1 MSPRS
6 LQRLCGVVAAVL
18 AVQSS
23 AVAAQGVT
31 PAPAAGSPS
40 ACLKAS
46 QSWFSNASAAIW
58 GKEPRPRDPMAA
70 LDSLKREQR
79 ARATPCVEALA
90 VDGQPLAE
98 LFALAQLYQLVDRP
112 QDAARAATLLVATP
126 GVPDTAK
133 MSMLTTLI
141 RANISDD
148 TLRMARN
155 DVLITLV
162 DQLSDTVLRL
172 KVGMHA
178 GLSERYRAGDVNRGI
193 RTHAEALIAI
203 RRRLHATN
211 PVTAVMV
218 ANTAGLTSGVLASA
232 YGHLADVLGDDGHA
246 DSALLVLRAGIL
258 ENPEFAAIHKAPL
271 ETSIARFS
279 LVGKRAM
286 AIEGT
291 QWINAPP
298 GTRQLLPTGHV
309 TVIGFT
315 AHWCPP
321 CVKSY
326 PDFVSLRET
335 FASPSV
341 QFVLNTEFYGYVGEQ
356 QNLNMA
362 QEVAAS
368 RSYYVDKQKIRFP
381 IAIAG
386 RTPTREQKFADLPH
400 VNFDNYHVSWI
411 PTTFIV
417 DQQGVIRRILT
428 GWDAGNKQRIA
439 QQVNALLRESR
450 R

>member
-1 MSPRS
+1 MSTQS
-6 LQRLCGVVAAVL
+6 IQRMCGVIAALL
-18 AVQSS
+18 AVQAS
-23 AVAAQGVT
+23 AVAAQGVSQT
-31 PAPAAGSPS
+31 PAAASPS

-46 QSWFSNASAAIW
+46 QAWVSQATAALW
-58 GKEPRPRDPMAA
+58 QRKPAPSDPMAA
-70 LDSLKREQR
+70 LDSLRREQR
-79 ARATPCVEALA
+79 ARATPCAAALA
-90 VDGQPLAE
+90 VDGQPVTE

-112 QDAARAATLLVATP
+112 QDAARAATLVATTP

-133 MSMLTTLI
+133 MSMLSTLI

-155 DVLITLV
+155 DVYIALV
-162 DQLSDTVLRL
+162 DQLSDTVLRE

-203 RRRLHATN
+203 RRRLHATS
-211 PVTAVMV
+211 PVNAVTV
-218 ANTAGLTSGVLASA
+218 ANTAGLTSGVLAAA

-246 DSALLVLRAGIL
+246 DSALLVLRAGIV
-258 ENPEFAAIHKAPL
+258 ENPEFSAAQKAPL
-271 ETSIARFS
+271 EMSIRRFS
-279 LVGKRAM
+279 LVGQRAA

-291 QWINAPP
+291 QWINSPP
-298 GTRQLLPTGHV
+298 KTQPLLPFGKV

-326 PDFVSLRET
+326 PDFVSLHET

-341 QFVLNTEFYGYVGEQ
+341 QFVLNTEFYGFVGEQ
-356 QNLNMA
+356 EKLTMA

-368 RSYYVDKQKIRFP
+368 RAYYVDKQKIRFP

-417 DQQGVIRRILT
+417 DQHGVIRRILT
-428 GWDAGNKQRIA
+428 GWDAGNKHRIA
-439 QQVNALLRESR
+439 QQVSALLRESGR
-450 R
+450 